1 MAHKIDFS
9 SIVKMQSYAKHFTT
23 ATVAHSGVTVNE
35 FYTLTIINDYSPC
48 TWVDLLREF
57 SQATLAATTHS
68 LRSRLSRVVKQ
79 LEQRGLVQ
87 RHQSQIDRR
96 CQELSLTKVGEETL
110 IQVEQEM
117 AAAVGFY
124 KATVDDVFP
133 VNQRENRK
141 E

>member
-1 MAHKIDFS
+1 M
-9 SIVKMQSYAKHFTT
+9 
-23 ATVAHSGVTVNE
+23 
-35 FYTLTIINDYSPC
+35 
-48 TWVDLLREF
+48 
-57 SQATLAATTHS
+57 AATTHS

-110 IQVEQEM
+110 TQVEQEM
-117 AAAVGFY
+117 AAAVGLY

>member
-1 MAHKIDFS
+1 M
-9 SIVKMQSYAKHFTT
+9 
-23 ATVAHSGVTVNE
+23 
-35 FYTLTIINDYSPC
+35 
-48 TWVDLLREF
+48 
-57 SQATLAATTHS
+57 AATTHS

-87 RHQSQIDRR
+87 RHQSQIDHR

-117 AAAVGFY
+117 AVAVGLY
-124 KATVDDVFP
+124 KVTVDDVFP